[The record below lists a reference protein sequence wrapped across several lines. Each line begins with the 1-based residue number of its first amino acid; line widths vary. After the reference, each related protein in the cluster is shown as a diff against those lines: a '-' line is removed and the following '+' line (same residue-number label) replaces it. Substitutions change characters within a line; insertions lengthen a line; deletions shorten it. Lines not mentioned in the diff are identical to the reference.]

1 MKLPPTPTMN
11 SHASPPLNNPRSRG
25 GFGRPANSVF
35 TEEPGHRAGFFRF
48 RRTIMTDP
56 QSTPEPAID
65 ETTFDQKHREYAR
78 RADDIRAAN
87 KIVLFDSLAAAGI
100 ETVTVIFDGYGDSGQ
115 IERIDVEP
123 GQGTILLPSDRIE
136 IARTAWENPEI
147 ERQTLTVR
155 EAIETLVYDF
165 LIQVHSGW
173 EINDGAYGEFTFDV
187 AERTIKLDYNE
198 RYTSSEHYSHE
209 F

>member
-1 MKLPPTPTMN
+1 
-11 SHASPPLNNPRSRG
+11 
-25 GFGRPANSVF
+25 
-35 TEEPGHRAGFFRF
+35 
-48 RRTIMTDP
+48 MTDP

-65 ETTFDQKHREYAR
+65 ETAFDQKHREYAR
-78 RADDIRAAN
+78 RTEHIRVAN

-100 ETVTVIFDGYGDSGQ
+100 ENVIVTFDGYGDSGQ
-115 IERIDVEP
+115 IEDISTGAGDAAIP
-123 GQGTILLPSDRIE
+123 LPPDRIE
-136 IARTAWENPEI
+136 IARMIYESPEMV
-147 ERQTLTVR
+147 RQTQTVR

-165 LIQVHSGW
+165 LRQTHSGW

-198 RYTSSEHYSHE
+198 RYTSSENYSHE

>member
-1 MKLPPTPTMN
+1 
-11 SHASPPLNNPRSRG
+11 
-25 GFGRPANSVF
+25 
-35 TEEPGHRAGFFRF
+35 
-48 RRTIMTDP
+48 MTGS

-65 ETTFDQKHREYAR
+65 ETAFDQKQLEYAR
-78 RADDIRAAN
+78 RSGDIRSAN
-87 KIVLFDSLAAAGI
+87 KAVLFDVLAAAGI

-123 GQGTILLPSDRIE
+123 GQGTVLLPSDRIE
-136 IARTAWENPEI
+136 IVRTIWESPEI
-147 ERQTLTVR
+147 QRQTLTVR
-155 EAIETLVYDF
+155 EAIETVVYDF
-165 LIQVHSGW
+165 LRQTHDGW
-173 EINDGAYGEFTFDV
+173 ENSDGAYGEFTFDV